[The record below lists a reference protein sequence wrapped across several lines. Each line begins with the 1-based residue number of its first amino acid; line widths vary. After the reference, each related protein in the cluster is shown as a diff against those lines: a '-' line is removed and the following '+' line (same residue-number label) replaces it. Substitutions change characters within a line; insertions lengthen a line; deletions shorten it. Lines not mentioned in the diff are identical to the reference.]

1 MTFNESLETM
11 WSAAQFNKTNV
22 SSSTDITGYSEQNVS
37 LPCTTTENKPVVAV
51 EWIRT
56 DLQDE
61 FVLLYRDDQIDPE
74 NQHPSFKNRVDLADR
89 RMKDGDVSLV
99 LMNLTTNDTGTYECR
114 VQSEGSL
121 DAKLIRTINLQVSL
135 HPPPGDKNSANQVG
149 SIGLMVGLILSL
161 LLLVFYF

>member
-1 MTFNESLETM
+1 MVSLMVTLF
-11 WSAAQFNKTNV
+11 WTLCISSVSAE
-22 SSSTDITGYSEQNVS
+22 DITGYSEQNVS